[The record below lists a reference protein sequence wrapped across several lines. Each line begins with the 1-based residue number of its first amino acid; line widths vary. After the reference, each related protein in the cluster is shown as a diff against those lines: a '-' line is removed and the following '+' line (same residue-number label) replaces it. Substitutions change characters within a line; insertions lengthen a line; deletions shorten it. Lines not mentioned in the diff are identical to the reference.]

1 MSAREDHGVASRF
14 TVINERDRPT
24 IMVSMNGTDGNGTPR
39 RSSPDE
45 RAKAQSVMPPPP
57 QEKPSMT
64 TSTSPTHSEEWISL
78 YSPYG
83 SERRHTST
91 QADPKLRKRA
101 FSHRTKT
108 GCVTCRRRKKKCDEA
123 RPQCKR
129 PHPRTLP
136 DYLELMLSN
145 RQQLSPCWL

>member
-1 MSAREDHGVASRF
+1 MGAREDHGVASRF
-14 TVINERDRPT
+14 TAINGMDRPT
-24 IMVSMNGTDGNGTPR
+24 IVVSMHGTDGNGAPR

-45 RAKAQSVMPPPP
+45 TAKAQSVMPPPLK
-57 QEKPSMT
+57 EKLSIT

-78 YSPYG
+78 YG
-83 SERRHTST
+83 SERRHAST
-91 QADPKLRKRA
+91 EAGPKLYKRP

-108 GCVTCRRRKKKCDEA
+108 GCVTCRTRKKKCDEA

-129 PHPRTLP
+129 PHPGKPP

-145 RQQLSPCWL
+145 RQ